1 MKQDIYCHRLK
12 IVLEKIFD
20 FEITQVS
27 DYDK

>member
-12 IVLEKIFD
+12 IVLEKTFYY
-20 FEITQVS
+20 EITQVS